1 MKRFLYRFQRILE
14 VKEGVEN
21 LCRAELAEI
30 LSVINKEKTQLEFFN
45 RVKQKHMSSDRG
57 VKSLQFNVE
66 LLRTGANYSL
76 MLQRK
81 IEEQKQQV
89 GQIEAVLED
98 KRKNLLEAEKER
110 RIYEKLKDRDQK
122 LYLREQKREERKQL
136 DQVAERIHH
145 QKLRISKGEMEET
158 LLYDG
163 IN

>member
-81 IEEQKQQV
+81 IKEQKQQV

-136 DQVAERIHH
+136 DQVGERIHH

>member
-21 LCRAELAEI
+21 SCRAELAEV
-30 LSVINKEKTQLEFFN
+30 LSVINKEKTKLEFFN
-45 RVKQKHMSSDRG
+45 RVKQKHISSDRG

-136 DQVAERIHH
+136 DQVGERIHH

>member
-45 RVKQKHMSSDRG
+45 RVKQKHISSDRG

-136 DQVAERIHH
+136 DQVGERIHH

>member
-14 VKEGVEN
+14 VKEGVKN
-21 LCRAELAEI
+21 SCRAELAEV
-30 LSVINKEKTQLEFFN
+30 LSVINREKTQLEFFN

-81 IEEQKQQV
+81 IEEQKQQI

-136 DQVAERIHH
+136 DQVGERIHH

>member
-14 VKEGVEN
+14 FKEGVEN
-21 LCRAELAEI
+21 SCRAELAEV
-30 LSVINKEKTQLEFFN
+30 LSVINREKTQLEFFN

-81 IEEQKQQV
+81 IEEQKQQIE
-89 GQIEAVLED
+89 QIEAVLED

-136 DQVAERIHH
+136 DQVGERIHH

-163 IN
+163 NN